1 MLGYDKQQVSSL
13 GMDMVMY
20 LGELAANTILDTED
34 NNINTEL
41 EEYTTKGDRNNV
53 FSMIKVLSNFDTG
66 ALLILKY
73 YVVKMVMDRSSMR
86 GEQIKSSLL
95 DQNLTEKMIQ
105 QLSEKTGMYFIV
117 MAVNDTSLNQ
127 GTLLHVSKCFC
138 VKFFLT
144 SPLLRKLLMR
154 Q

>member
-13 GMDMVMY
+13 GVDMVMY

-53 FSMIKVLSNFDTG
+53 FSMIKVLSNLDTG

-117 MAVNDTSLNQ
+117 MAVNDTSFNQ

-138 VKFFLT
+138 VKFFPT